1 MRSQSDLDT
10 LCAQLDLL
18 RFGKFVL
25 RVHTSQDA
33 ADATYDALIKLRD
46 NELAEYAKVR
56 ALLSEDVWKYYE
68 NVLGEDA
75 EDFREVK
82 MLNDVSLRIRK
93 ILTACPGI
101 RRIHASNITQRVAP
115 AGRAPKAT
123 SGKPRGRPR
132 KASPDS
138 KGTGQ

>member
-10 LCAQLDLL
+10 LVAQMDIL
-18 RFGKFVL
+18 RFGKYIL
-25 RVHTSQDA
+25 RIHTTQESA
-33 ADATYDALIKLRD
+33 NETYDALIKLRD
-46 NELAEYAKVR
+46 NELVEYAKVR

-101 RRIHASNITQRVAP
+101 RRIHASDIPKRITP

-132 KASPDS
+132 KASTDT
-138 KGTGQ
+138 KGTDQ